1 MNESNRQAQPGPG
14 VPRIRPLVDVER
26 GAILR
31 INNANVPAVGALDE
45 QSLKSLLAL
54 ASVTL
59 VVASP
64 EAPDHVAGFCI
75 LLDPGTTYASE
86 NYRWFDARYG
96 DFWYLDRVAIDEPFR
111 NRGLGGL
118 LYAEVERRARAP
130 MIALEVNVR
139 PRNEGSLRFHRR
151 QGFVEVGQ
159 QETGHG
165 VRVSLQVKRLR
176 PVPNDHGDPGVDNRR
191 P

>member
-1 MNESNRQAQPGPG
+1 MSESNRHARSGPG
-14 VPRIRPLVDVER
+14 EPRIRPAVDADR
-26 GAILR
+26 GEILR

-54 ASVTL
+54 ASATL
-59 VVASP
+59 VVAPP
-64 EAPDHVAGFCI
+64 EAPDRVAGFCI

-86 NYRWFDARYG
+86 NYRWFDARYD
-96 DFWYLDRVAIDEPFR
+96 DFWYLDRVAIDEAFR
-111 NRGLGGL
+111 NRGFGAA

-151 QGFVEVGQ
+151 QEFFEVGQ
-159 QETGHG
+159 QETGYG
-165 VRVSLQVKRLR
+165 VRVSLQIKRLA
-176 PVPNDHGDPGVDNRR
+176 G
-191 P
+191 

>member
-1 MNESNRQAQPGPG
+1 M
-14 VPRIRPLVDVER
+14 PRIRPAVDAER

-31 INNANVPAVGALDE
+31 LNNANVPAVGALDE

-54 ASVTL
+54 ASATL
-59 VVASP
+59 VVAPP

-75 LLDPGTTYASE
+75 LLDPETTYASE
-86 NYRWFDARYG
+86 NYRWFDARYD

-111 NRGLGGL
+111 NRGFGAA

-130 MIALEVNVR
+130 MIALEVNLR
-139 PRNEGSLRFHRR
+139 PRNEGSLRFHRS

-159 QETGHG
+159 QETGYG
-165 VRVSLQVKRLR
+165 ARVSLQVKRLPR
-176 PVPNDHGDPGVDNRR
+176 ERSR
-191 P
+191 